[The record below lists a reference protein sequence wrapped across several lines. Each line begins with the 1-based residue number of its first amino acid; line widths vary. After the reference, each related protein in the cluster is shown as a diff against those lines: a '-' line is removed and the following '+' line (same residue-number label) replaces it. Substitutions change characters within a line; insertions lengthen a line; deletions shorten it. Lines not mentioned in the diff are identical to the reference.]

1 MREMAISCRL
11 KPHILRIWGDQMTQK
26 DGLRKLY
33 DQFSF
38 LAREPLKINTAL
50 FVDLVLIFL
59 SIIELDARANGIL
72 TGFFGFCL
80 ILNVACVIGSV
91 VYIANLQD
99 KPTSLY
105 DIKFNYRRSLN
116 STRELQKL
124 LVQNVDASNFATA
137 HKQSQIN
144 NNLVRYGSFALSFER
159 YGYIF
164 IRVPQKIDS
173 RRDREVYDMIAEDIS
188 ISLGMRRGVY
198 QHLIVERS
206 FGMGQI
212 KLQHY
217 LVMRMVK

>member
-1 MREMAISCRL
+1 
-11 KPHILRIWGDQMTQK
+11 MTQK

-164 IRVPQKIDS
+164 IRVPQKIHS

>member
-1 MREMAISCRL
+1 
-11 KPHILRIWGDQMTQK
+11 MTQK
-26 DGLRKLY
+26 DGLRQLY
-33 DQFSF
+33 DQFNF
-38 LAREPLKINTAL
+38 LAHQPLKINTAL

-80 ILNVACVIGSV
+80 ILNVACVIASV

-137 HKQSQIN
+137 HKQSQTN

-217 LVMRMVK
+217 LVMRLVK

>member
-1 MREMAISCRL
+1 
-11 KPHILRIWGDQMTQK
+11 MTQK

-198 QHLIVERS
+198 QNLIVERS

-217 LVMRMVK
+217 LVMRLVK

>member
-1 MREMAISCRL
+1 
-11 KPHILRIWGDQMTQK
+11 MTEK

-33 DQFSF
+33 DQFDF
-38 LAREPLKINTAL
+38 LALEPLKINVAL
-50 FVDLVLIFL
+50 FVDLVLIVISL
-59 SIIELDARANGIL
+59 IELDAYFNGIL
-72 TGFFGFCL
+72 TGFFAVCL
-80 ILNVACVIGSV
+80 ILNVACVIASV

-124 LVQNVDASNFATA
+124 LVQNVDVSNFATA